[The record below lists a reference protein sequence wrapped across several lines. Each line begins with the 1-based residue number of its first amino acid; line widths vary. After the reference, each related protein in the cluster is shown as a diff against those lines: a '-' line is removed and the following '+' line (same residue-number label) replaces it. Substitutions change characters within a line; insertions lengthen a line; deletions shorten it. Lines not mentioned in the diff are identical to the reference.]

1 MHQKF
6 QVTGMSCSACS
17 ARVEK
22 TVSKLSGVSDVTV
35 NLLTGSMIVDYDD
48 AALTASDICQA
59 VSSVG
64 YGADAD
70 APSPDGAASAASV
83 KDGQFSK
90 NQQTSVRKLNEEA
103 MKNMR
108 FRLIISF
115 IFMAVLMYIAMGH
128 MIGLPVPLI
137 FEGAENALIFAFTQM
152 LLTLPVMYVNR
163 KYYINGF
170 KSLVKG
176 SPNMDTLIATGSS
189 AAFIYGLFAIYQL
202 AYGLGHQDMARVHE
216 YMHDLYFESAAMIL
230 TLITLG
236 KYFETRSKGK
246 TSEAIEKLI
255 SLAPKTAIRLENGTE
270 NEIPAEAVRPGDIL
284 LIKPGTSI
292 PVDGIVVDGYSSVD
306 ESALTGE
313 SIPVEKS
320 KDARVLS
327 ASINGNG
334 ILKIRAEKVGADS
347 TLSQIIRL
355 VEEAGATKAPIARLA
370 DKVSGIFVPVVM
382 VIALIAFIIWYFVI
396 GESFSFA
403 LSIGIAVLVI
413 SCPCALGLAT
423 PVAIMV
429 GTGKGASLGV
439 LIKSGDALETA
450 HKIKAVVLDKTG
462 TITEGKP
469 QVTDILPSEG
479 FSGDTLLALAASI
492 EQFSEHPLAGAVMAC
507 AKAGNITFTAPTSF
521 EVIPGQGVLGDV
533 DGKHILAGNLRMM
546 ESFHIPAEFLKKQA
560 KRLSDEGKTPLYFA
574 CDGKAAGII
583 AAADTVKPTSR
594 RAIKEFHRM
603 GIRVTMLTGDNK
615 NTANAVAK
623 NIGIDDVVAEVLP
636 QDKARAVTRL
646 QKDYTVAMVG
656 DGINDAPA
664 LAAAD
669 VGIAIGAGMDI
680 AIESAD
686 IVLMKNDLLDA
697 VTAIQLSKKVIQNIK
712 ENLFWAF
719 FYNTIGIP
727 LAAGVFYT
735 AFGLK
740 LNPMIGA
747 AAMSFSS
754 VCVVT
759 NALRL
764 KLFKPKLTS
773 PTEDMPAG
781 KSHISTPELNINKS
795 LSEDKQT
802 KNQETSQMGE
812 AININLIKE
821 SECLTM
827 EKTMIIDGM
836 MCSHCS
842 GRVTQVLN
850 AIDGVSAVVSLEDK
864 NAKITLT
871 KDVPDDVLIKAVT
884 DAGYTVVSL
893 N

>member
-1 MHQKF
+1 
-6 QVTGMSCSACS
+6 
-17 ARVEK
+17 
-22 TVSKLSGVSDVTV
+22 
-35 NLLTGSMIVDYDD
+35 
-48 AALTASDICQA
+48 
-59 VSSVG
+59 
-64 YGADAD
+64 
-70 APSPDGAASAASV
+70 
-83 KDGQFSK
+83 
-90 NQQTSVRKLNEEA
+90 
-103 MKNMR
+103 
-108 FRLIISF
+108 
-115 IFMAVLMYIAMGH
+115 
-128 MIGLPVPLI
+128 
-137 FEGAENALIFAFTQM
+137 
-152 LLTLPVMYVNR
+152 
-163 KYYINGF
+163 
-170 KSLVKG
+170 
-176 SPNMDTLIATGSS
+176 
-189 AAFIYGLFAIYQL
+189 
-202 AYGLGHQDMARVHE
+202 
-216 YMHDLYFESAAMIL
+216 
-230 TLITLG
+230 
-236 KYFETRSKGK
+236 
-246 TSEAIEKLI
+246 
-255 SLAPKTAIRLENGTE
+255 
-270 NEIPAEAVRPGDIL
+270 
-284 LIKPGTSI
+284 
-292 PVDGIVVDGYSSVD
+292 
-306 ESALTGE
+306 
-313 SIPVEKS
+313 
-320 KDARVLS
+320 
-327 ASINGNG
+327 
-334 ILKIRAEKVGADS
+334 
-347 TLSQIIRL
+347 
-355 VEEAGATKAPIARLA
+355 
-370 DKVSGIFVPVVM
+370 
-382 VIALIAFIIWYFVI
+382 
-396 GESFSFA
+396 
-403 LSIGIAVLVI
+403 
-413 SCPCALGLAT
+413 
-423 PVAIMV
+423 
-429 GTGKGASLGV
+429 
-439 LIKSGDALETA
+439 
-450 HKIKAVVLDKTG
+450 
-462 TITEGKP
+462 
-469 QVTDILPSEG
+469 
-479 FSGDTLLALAASI
+479 
-492 EQFSEHPLAGAVMAC
+492 
-507 AKAGNITFTAPTSF
+507 
-521 EVIPGQGVLGDV
+521 
-533 DGKHILAGNLRMM
+533 
-546 ESFHIPAEFLKKQA
+546 
-560 KRLSDEGKTPLYFA
+560 
-574 CDGKAAGII
+574 
-583 AAADTVKPTSR
+583 
-594 RAIKEFHRM
+594 
-603 GIRVTMLTGDNK
+603 MLTGDNK

-636 QDKARAVTRL
+636 QDKALAITRL